1 MFADKAVMMRLM
13 EETYAR
19 TKDENLLEAGT
30 DGSNLFLQLAM
41 PSLSFTEMLKVH
53 LIPDIV
59 NLLKG
64 LEDEKDHPAVL
75 ASAGFA
81 VVSLAWRTPGDLD
94 PDDIYDM
101 KSQGI
106 HFHAVFL
113 QLMQTVGKMNASF
126 RANKGLKPNTLD
138 DNFYRH
144 KLDADTKVL
153 LHTMNKS
160 SSVFQPWSNTGVRI
174 AEDSF
179 RDVMELVATAFLAA
193 EFVEP
198 NLKDNWTKTM
208 DAYFSFQ
215 RELDAAVETAETGD
229 NGDWGIKWLT

>member
-30 DGSNLFLQLAM
+30 DGSHLFLQLVM

-64 LEDEKDHPAVL
+64 LEEEKDHPAVL
-75 ASAGFA
+75 ASADYSI
-81 VVSLAWRTPGDLD
+81 VSFAWRKPGTLD
-94 PDDIYDM
+94 PDDIRDM

-126 RANKGLKPNTLD
+126 RTNKGRKANTLD
-138 DNFYRH
+138 DNFYRRE
-144 KLDADTKVL
+144 LDADTKVL
-153 LHTMNKS
+153 LHTINKS
-160 SSVFQPWSNTGVRI
+160 SSMFQPWSNTGIRI

-179 RDVMELVATAFLAA
+179 RDVMELVAKAFLTA

-198 NLKDNWTKTM
+198 NLKDNWTAVM

-229 NGDWGIKWLT
+229 NEGWGNKWLT